1 MMDTAMES
9 MAVAAT
15 SGTGPP
21 TPTAASSCGGGGAL
35 LERGECYCPG
45 VGELT
50 RLFALLPAVS
60 GMGYEN
66 ISNSMA
72 VARKRVDAGRG
83 TYCLVQD
90 K

>member
-1 MMDTAMES
+1 MGRIAF
-9 MAVAAT
+9 AAT
-15 SGTGPP
+15 SSSRPR

-35 LERGECYCPG
+35 LGRGECYCPS
-45 VGELT
+45 VSELT
-50 RLFALLPAVS
+50 RLFVLLPAVS